1 MTLMETFKN
10 GLENSV
16 FHGGRLKNKKHIELP
31 PEWTEFV
38 DRSTITVSLT
48 PIGGHQDLIVK
59 GIQGNKIV
67 IQSKSV
73 VPIDCYYHVFA
84 KRNDVGKSS

>member
-1 MTLMETFKN
+1 MEDFKS
-10 GLENSV
+10 GLENMV
-16 FHGGRLKNKKHIELP
+16 FCSGRLQKEKQIALP
-31 PEWTEFV
+31 PEWTECV

-48 PIGGHQDLIVK
+48 PIGSHQDLIVR
-59 GIQGNKIV
+59 GIQGNKIT

-84 KRNDVGKSS
+84 ERNEVES